1 MDSFARAA
9 GERASL
15 LRFLTCGSVDDG
27 KSTLIGRLLFEQ
39 KLVFDDQLAALMR
52 DTRQYRP
59 EDEIDYALLVDGLE
73 AEREQGVTI
82 DVAYRYFA
90 TARRSFM
97 VADTPGHEQYT
108 RNMVTGASNAD
119 LALLLVDACK
129 GLSLQSYRHAHI
141 VSLLGIRH
149 VVLAVNKI
157 DLVGFDEAVFGRIR
171 TEFEALATRL
181 GFASVLAIPVSARHG
196 DNVSAK
202 SGRTAWYEGPS
213 LLAHLEAVEVD
224 GPARDLPFRMPV
236 QLVSRPH
243 AGFRGY
249 CGTVA
254 SGRIRRGD
262 EVVVVPSL
270 RSTRVASILC
280 GDEVLDEAGA
290 KDAITLTLRDEIA
303 IARGDMLAA
312 PDQPPKAA
320 TQFSAQ
326 LIWMGDE
333 HLLVGRSYLLKI
345 ATSTVSASVTE
356 IKHRIDVHTLAE
368 AAARSLATNE
378 IGLCDIAVSQPIA
391 FDRYAENRLTGSF
404 ILIDRATNAT
414 VAAGMILDSLDRSS
428 TVRPQALSISK
439 AQRALLKGHKP
450 AVIWFT
456 GLSGAGKSTIANA
469 VEAHLNAGGI
479 HTLLL
484 DGDNVRG
491 GLNKDLGFT
500 DVDRVENIRRVGE
513 VAKLM
518 LDAGLIVLCAFISP
532 FQAERRL
539 VREMV
544 EEGEFIEVFV
554 DTSLEACIARDPKGL
569 YKRALAGE
577 IRNFTGV
584 DQAYEPPA
592 TAELVLG
599 TEGATPEELA
609 ERVIAELRR
618 QGIIGR

>member
-326 LIWMGDE
+326 LIWIGDE